1 MTVGAAALILVL
13 SVVGLVVTIRRRGL
27 PRGLR
32 IGVLALLALVAA
44 ASLAYLAAALILISG
59 IS

>member
-32 IGVLALLALVAA
+32 IGVLTLLALVAA

>member
-1 MTVGAAALILVL
+1 MTVGAAARILVL
-13 SVVGLVVTIRRRGL
+13 SVVGLVVTIWQRGL

>member
-13 SVVGLVVTIRRRGL
+13 SAAGLAVTIRRRGL
-27 PRGLR
+27 PRALR
-32 IGVLALLALVAA
+32 IGLLVLLALVAA
-44 ASLAYLAAALILISG
+44 ASLVYLAAALILIGG